1 MVAAIAATVLFIRQW
16 RMHAVWL
23 WIGALTILIFQYKSR
38 ADFDYW
44 KHVNYALLFLFPL
57 AAAGLIALAQRIE
70 KDHYTQLMWGLCGVL
85 ALAGSVAWLGKVQNI
100 DHFLFWPN
108 TEPVLA
114 FFEGLSHAQ

>member
-1 MVAAIAATVLFIRQW
+1 
-16 RMHAVWL
+16 MHAVWL